1 MKGKIKIDGK
11 LVPYD
16 FNGQLE
22 LHLDPFKY
30 GVFDIIGKK
39 SDGEK
44 NEVLFQNA
52 AVSFINPKGSD
63 SVGLTAIITVQG
75 EEPYVVDCA
84 TYEKI
89 CSIKNL
95 NELKLSKPV
104 KS

>member
-52 AVSFINPKGSD
+52 AVSFINPKGAD
-63 SVGLTAIITVQG
+63 PNGIKVVATIEGDET
-75 EEPYVVDCA
+75 YVVDCA